1 MSLLALMSR
10 DDLEG
15 ITSGAE
21 IDPKKPGCGS
31 VGQVQLALKQQGYYD
46 GPMTGAFNDELAAA
60 MQEFLADQGMSAS
73 SSNEEF
79 CQALRTAQME
89 LSSKA
94 RSEVN
99 SRILGV
105 NPILLLLGAAAVA
118 VGVVKF
124 RGGMRAN
131 HGMTYCKRCL
141 NPKVLGEPCEY
152 CRRHPWFEQN
162 GRVRGRGGRPL
173 DAAFFSPQVYDK
185 KKRPRYRHAAYKS
198 RAAASADL
206 KKAKSAFQRAG
217 LKVHGKPTFY
227 SGERY
232 GLKPGEVFWD
242 LSVLTPKRSD
252 MDKAIRVSRKLK
264 SRHYNRMK
272 VAS

>member
-1 MSLLALMSR
+1 MSFLALMSR

-79 CQALRTAQME
+79 CQALRSAQME

-118 VGVVKF
+118 VGAIKL
-124 RGGMRAN
+124 RGGMR
-131 HGMTYCKRCL
+131 
-141 NPKVLGEPCEY
+141 P
-152 CRRHPWFEQN
+152 N

-185 KKRPRYRHAAYKS
+185 KKSPRYRHAAYKS